1 MANVSHA
8 PASVRD
14 FAAESDGER
23 LTYVHPNHTDHL
35 LAGTEKGVSLQP
47 RVPSGIASSGETGP
61 QPRPEPVLP
70 NQSRDTSNSSWVSSG
85 LQTQDPVNSV
95 SPRPPILHPTT
106 GLPKGYTPIPTLL
119 AKSVGNKVTLMKRP
133 ADYQVGNKMEKRSK
147 GSVVPV
153 PTSVLTVT
161 KLSKAQASP
170 SSSQLNACGPQQ
182 QTEAHR
188 QQGTAT
194 VTAAL
199 SKALQATP
207 SPTVPQSQA
216 QVVRKVTDRLGQLV
230 RAECSGPVKIA
241 VHPVVDQNAGEKKM
255 QQVVILP
262 SHLLI
267 KTTEGTVSPSHQ
279 MQSPGVQGP
288 ASKATSPICMS
299 TNVPGF
305 AIPESK
311 VPVQQVAPMKNT
323 RTSRTPSPSVSSCPP
338 QEVVKTAESREAQVH
353 TSQAGATQAATPNP
367 PTIKSPPP
375 EVSTE
380 VKKSP
385 NPKQELKTVCIRD
398 SHSILVTTR
407 GGNTGIVKVQTS
419 SDQVGSFTTNPV
431 ITISPQFKAFLISKA
446 LQTASTSVPSPT
458 PTSTS
463 AAQAQKQDSARS
475 TPVTDGVPGTGPH
488 SQTARAAF
496 ASGQGTNVPVGTP
509 FTAKASHEQS
519 APAGSQFQAPL
530 VKNSDA
536 VASPSGPGLHHV
548 LTQADVAGKR
558 GARRPSADAQPQ
570 LAKFILVTPSSSA
583 SSVSAAT
590 SSTTGSGVVYIGQP
604 AVPLSVT
611 SLESSSKQPAATG
624 VGGRLL
630 SASPSSQPVKVGYG
644 LGQPGCTVNTE
655 TLSKVKSIALPSG
668 GCLSLFFLLVLFFVC
683 ARPGPYQ
690 TRSPLAFST
699 LVNRWRRS
707 YPTQSTSAADSRRAA
722 AVFRHL
728 VYFVRERQ
736 DICVELRQEVTQR
749 NARESGLFH

>member
-1 MANVSHA
+1 MHDKCLTSS
-8 PASVRD
+8 ASVRD

-35 LAGTEKGVSLQP
+35 VASTEKGVSLQP
-47 RVPSGIASSGETGP
+47 RVQSGITSSGETGL

-70 NQSRDTSNSSWVSSG
+70 NQSRDTNNSSWASSA
-85 LQTQDPVNSV
+85 LQTRDLVNPV
-95 SPRPPILHPTT
+95 SPRPPILHPTI

-133 ADYQVGNKMEKRSK
+133 ADYQVGNKIEKRSK

-161 KLSKAQASP
+161 KLSKAQTSP

-182 QTEAHR
+182 TEAHR
-188 QQGTAT
+188 QQGMAT
-194 VTAAL
+194 VMAAL
-199 SKALQATP
+199 SKALQAVP
-207 SPTVPQSQA
+207 SQTVPQSQA
-216 QVVRKVTDRLGQLV
+216 QVVRKVPDRLGQLV

-241 VHPVVDQNAGEKKM
+241 VHPAVDQNAGEKKM

-279 MQSPGVQGP
+279 MQSPGIQGP
-288 ASKATSPICMS
+288 VSKVTSPICMS

-353 TSQAGATQAATPNP
+353 TSQAGAAQAATPNP
-367 PTIKSPPP
+367 PTIKNPPP

-419 SDQVGSFTTNPV
+419 SDQVGSFTPNPV

-463 AAQAQKQDSARS
+463 AAQAQKQDSVKS
-475 TPVTDGVPGTGPH
+475 TSVTDSVPSTGPH
-488 SQTARAAF
+488 SQTARVAF
-496 ASGQGTNVPVGTP
+496 ASGQGTNVPIGTS
-509 FTAKASHEQS
+509 FTAKSSHEQS

-530 VKNSDA
+530 VKNNDA
-536 VASPSGPGLHHV
+536 IASPSGSGVHHV
-548 LTQADVAGKR
+548 LTQADVVGKR
-558 GARRPSADAQPQ
+558 GAKRPSADAQPQ
-570 LAKFILVTPSSSA
+570 VAKFILVTPSSSA
-583 SSVSAAT
+583 STAT
-590 SSTTGSGVVYIGQP
+590 SSTTSSGVMYIGQP

-611 SLESSSKQPAATG
+611 SLESSSKQPVATG
-624 VGGRLL
+624 VSGRLL
-630 SASPSSQPVKVGYG
+630 STSSSSQPVKVGYG
-644 LGQPGCTVNTE
+644 LAQPGCTVNTE

-668 GCLSLFFLLVLFFVC
+668 GCL
-683 ARPGPYQ
+683 
-690 TRSPLAFST
+690 
-699 LVNRWRRS
+699 
-707 YPTQSTSAADSRRAA
+707 
-722 AVFRHL
+722 
-728 VYFVRERQ
+728 
-736 DICVELRQEVTQR
+736 
-749 NARESGLFH
+749 